1 MEPDLIYKPPPAGA
15 GWHFG
20 EPGLCQ
26 FPNVPRRTHPSPAT
40 GSRINFQYGSTPSMH
55 TIPCTPTPM
64 HAHYTPPPNKVA
76 LGPCPAYDVGP
87 LLCHT
92 ELPDSDRRSRT
103 GELPSRF
110 RELPDRVESFQT
122 WVGELRDTGR
132 ELLDPSPGIPG
143 KGPRAPKPGS
153 GIFGVRLGSSP
164 ADPQESHTAP
174 ATNHTPH
181 PPPKI
186 TQHSPGI
193 THNTPKESHTA
204 PLKNHTQHSQESH
217 TAPPRNHTQHPSR
230 ITHSTPQESHTAPPK
245 NHTQHP

>member
-64 HAHYTPPPNKVA
+64 HAHYTPPPNKAA
-76 LGPCPAYDVGP
+76 LGPCPAY
-87 LLCHT
+87 
-92 ELPDSDRRSRT
+92 
-103 GELPSRF
+103 ELPSRF

-181 PPPKI
+181 PPKKS
-186 TQHSPGI
+186 HS
-193 THNTPKESHTA
+193 TP
-204 PLKNHTQHSQESH
+204 QESH
-217 TAPPRNHTQHPSR
+217 TTPPRNHTQHPSR